1 MVKKILIARLSLAA
15 VLVFTIPFLAAA
27 ASESLEGTEEG
38 ITMMVGTTI
47 PPIDAMAP
55 AKIETAT
62 FALG

>member
-27 ASESLEGTEEG
+27 ASESRQGTEEG
-38 ITMMVGTTI
+38 ITMMVGTAI
-47 PPIDAMAP
+47 PPIDAAAP
-55 AKIETAT
+55 AKTETAT